1 MILVDTSVLVAWMD
15 SGHEQHAACT
25 EALSY
30 WSQRDDLCV
39 SVVTWA
45 ELAAGGRTREA
56 LEEELEPFATLELDA
71 ESAWLAGQAFG
82 RYKPAKSEADPVLP
96 DFFIRAQA
104 EHLGMRHLTNDR
116 RRRKAFPNV
125 EWLLVRS

>member
-1 MILVDTSVLVAWMD
+1 MD
-15 SGHEQHAACT
+15 SNHDHHRACT
-25 EALSY
+25 EALDY
-30 WSQRDDLCV
+30 WSQQDDLCV

-56 LEEELEPFATLELDA
+56 LEAELEPFTTLDLDL
-71 ESAWLAGQAFG
+71 ESAWLAGQVFG
-82 RYKPAKSEADPVLP
+82 RYKPAKAETDPALP

-104 EHLGMRHLTNDR
+104 ERLGIRHLTNDR

-125 EWLLVRS
+125 EWLLVES

>member
-15 SGHEQHAACT
+15 STHAHHKACK
-25 EALSY
+25 AAIVH
-30 WSQRDDLCV
+30 WSQQDDLCI
-39 SVVTWA
+39 STVTWA

-56 LEEELEPFATLELDA
+56 LEEELAPFITLELDL

-82 RYKPAKSEADPVLP
+82 RYKPAKSEQEPVLP

-104 EHLGMRHLTNDR
+104 EQLGIRHLTNDKR
-116 RRRKAFPNV
+116 RWKAFPNV
-125 EWLLVRS
+125 EWLAVEI

>member
-15 SGHEQHAACT
+15 PKHEHHAACK
-25 EALSY
+25 AAVIY
-30 WSQRDDLCV
+30 WSQVDELCI

-45 ELAAGGRTREA
+45 ELAASGRAREA
-56 LEEELEPFATLELDA
+56 LEQELAALTTLELDL
-71 ESAWLAGQAFG
+71 ETAWLAGQAFG
-82 RYKPAKSEADPVLP
+82 RYKPAKSEEEPVLP

-104 EHLGMRHLTNDR
+104 EHLGIQHLTNDR

-125 EWLLVRS
+125 DWLLVDI